1 MNLVVHHAG
10 KDLSKGSRGWSGLK
24 AAADVQI
31 EVLRHENGDREII
44 IEKMKDGED
53 GVRYPFKLEVIDVGI
68 DYDGDIITSCVAVE
82 TELSAPAGN
91 PADRKEVKRR
101 GRVENHLLEI
111 MTVFGADS
119 IVSAVDLI
127 DRAVADLPAPEAG
140 KRDTRRQSV
149 VRAIQTLSKEKDGPL
164 RMEGGKIIF
173 YE

>member
-1 MNLVVHHAG
+1 
-10 KDLSKGSRGWSGLK
+10 
-24 AAADVQI
+24 
-31 EVLRHENGDREII
+31 
-44 IEKMKDGED
+44 
-53 GVRYPFKLEVIDVGI
+53 
-68 DYDGDIITSCVAVE
+68 
-82 TELSAPAGN
+82 
-91 PADRKEVKRR
+91 
-101 GRVENHLLEI
+101 
-111 MTVFGADS
+111 VFGSDS